1 VYVRLQE
8 ARAELVAA
16 FKSHPWLNMLHLHV
30 GSQGLE
36 LATTIAGIQAVW
48 SLLQEIEAAC
58 GKGRVRVLDIGGGLS
73 VDFATDDAPEVRACC
88 CYVMLLFYVSCDDSG
103 LKTATCCR

>member
-1 VYVRLQE
+1 LQE

-16 FKSHPWLNMLHLHV
+16 FKAHPWLNMLHLHV

-36 LATTIAGIQAVW
+36 LGTTMAGVQAVW
-48 SLLQEIEAAC
+48 GLLQDIEAAC

-73 VDFATDDAPEVRACC
+73 VDFTSDDAPEVRQRFL
-88 CYVMLLFYVSCDDSG
+88 VMMFLNAIV
-103 LKTATCCR
+103 TNM